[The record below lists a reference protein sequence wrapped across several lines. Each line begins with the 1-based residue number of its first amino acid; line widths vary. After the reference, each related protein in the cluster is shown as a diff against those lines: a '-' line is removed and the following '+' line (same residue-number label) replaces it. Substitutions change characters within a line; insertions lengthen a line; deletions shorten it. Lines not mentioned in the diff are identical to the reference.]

1 MNWLFYKED
10 PKPFYFEHG
19 TVVYAND
26 YAAAV
31 TKLKKI
37 DEKSF
42 SIEENGE
49 YQWYIEFSP
58 EVFINFES
66 PSLHKA
72 RMQGPCLLMQDR
84 KNRVVRKSEFG
95 ETSRAQR

>member
-1 MNWLFYKED
+1 MNWFGPKAD
-10 PKPFYFEHG
+10 PKPFRFEHG

-26 YAAAV
+26 YVSAV

-42 SIEENGE
+42 SIREIGE
-49 YQWYIEFSP
+49 YKWYIEFSP
-58 EVFINFES
+58 EVFIEFES

-72 RMQGPCLLMQDR
+72 RMQGPWLLMQDR
-84 KNRVVRKSEFG
+84 
-95 ETSRAQR
+95 RAKR